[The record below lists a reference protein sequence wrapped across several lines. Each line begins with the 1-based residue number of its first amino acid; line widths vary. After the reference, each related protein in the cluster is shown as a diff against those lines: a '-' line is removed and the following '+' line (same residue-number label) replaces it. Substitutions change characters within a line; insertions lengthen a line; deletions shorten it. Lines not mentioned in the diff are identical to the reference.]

1 MEPALRPGAVTDQ
14 LPVVNRT
21 ALLLPMA
28 LLAACTPEPIAW
40 APEPDR
46 RAIEASK
53 ADSALAAA
61 IGGAFGE
68 TPQVDQAPDS
78 LLRAMVDDS
87 SPCLE
92 LVRVSRPADR
102 PRALVWWSARPDG
115 RAQLRQRAST
125 DTGWRATIPVDTVVA
140 RDSTG
145 CRRAAPSV
153 TVDRQTRWVH
163 IAYSMVAP
171 EGPGLFYAHQM
182 DPRVPFEPPRVIVYG
197 DGQPASS
204 VASDGQIVAIGFENP
219 NDRPTIAVALSR
231 TGGHLWEPPVRV
243 SNSSVP
249 ALRPRIA
256 VGGDSIALGWIEPA
270 AVGRPVTIVIRRG
283 RVKS

>member
-1 MEPALRPGAVTDQ
+1 VNDQ
-14 LPVVNRT
+14 LPAVNRT
-21 ALLLPMA
+21 ALLLPLA

-46 RAIEASK
+46 QSIEAPG

-61 IGGAFGE
+61 IDGVFGG
-68 TPQVDQAPDS
+68 PPSSDQAPDS
-78 LLRAMVDDS
+78 LLRAVIDDP
-87 SPCLE
+87 SPCTE
-92 LVRVSRPADR
+92 LVRVSRPVAGA
-102 PRALVWWSARPDG
+102 RALVWWSARPDG
-115 RAQLRQRAST
+115 RAQLRQRASA
-125 DTGWRATIPVDTVVA
+125 DTGWRATLPVDTVVA

-145 CRRAAPSV
+145 CRRPAPSV
-153 TVDRQTRWVH
+153 SIDRQTRWVH

-182 DPRVPFEPPRVIVYG
+182 DPRAAFEPPRVIVYG

-204 VASDGQIVAIGFENP
+204 VASDGQVVAIAFENP
-219 NDRPTIAVALSR
+219 NDRPTVAVALSR

-256 VGGDSIALGWIEPA
+256 VRGDSVVVGWIEPA
-270 AVGRPVTIVIRRG
+270 ATGRPVTLVLRRG